1 MKNCH
6 VPHGSLNF
14 ELRTL
19 NFDLRSLMS
28 DSELILYSVTDF
40 RPLRTWVD
48 IISRLTLQRYNI
60 LPPLVKRLFGI
71 GGDLTF
77 G

>member
-48 IISRLTLQRYNI
+48 IISRLTLQRYYMRGAVYKFFS
-60 LPPLVKRLFGI
+60 LLFQN
-71 GGDLTF
+71 
-77 G
+77 